1 MLKYKRFAFL
11 LATSALA
18 IPASAQVA
26 TAPAPA
32 AATAIT
38 QQPAPVSA
46 LVADVSIPHTQF
58 KLANGLTVIV
68 HEDHKAPVVAVST
81 WYNVGSKDEPAGKT
95 GFAHLFEHLM
105 FNGSDNLPGDYFT
118 YLQQIGAT
126 DYNGTTWF
134 DRTNYF
140 ETVPKAGLERALFM
154 ESDRM
159 GYLLGS
165 LNQKRLDA
173 QRAVVENEKRQDDNQ
188 PGGLVQYELL
198 ADLFPPGHPY
208 HHPTIGSIP
217 DLDKATLADVKE
229 WFINH
234 YGPNNAV
241 LVLAGDVTPAE
252 ARPLVEKYFGPI
264 ARGPVNVPAAADVPT
279 LAEPKTVVMKDR
291 VAAVQLQRDW
301 AVPGMTDI
309 RDLAALD
316 LGSSI
321 LGGLASSRLDQI
333 LVRDEKLAVSV
344 SANLQPF
351 QRISLFEI
359 DASVK
364 PGVDPAL
371 VDKRIGEILADFIAN
386 GPTADEVQR
395 AATDEVS
402 GRIHGLEKVGGQ
414 DGKAVALAEGQLLA
428 GDSDY
433 YKKSLDAY
441 ASMTPADI
449 KAAMQKWITRPAV
462 EIKVEPGD
470 RPPYQESTYKP
481 SGKSADLKIPVVK
494 RAIPPIGQPE
504 LLHFPT
510 IEHATLSNGLKV
522 EYAQRTAVPVTRV
535 DLWFDAGYSAD
546 APNQR
551 GLQNLTMSLLDEG
564 AAGLTSQQIAE
575 REERLGA
582 AISADGGADRS
593 AISLSALSTNLA
605 PSLDLMAD
613 IAERPTFD
621 SNDIERVRAQVLT
634 GIAEQQKDPDGIA
647 ARALPPLLYGADYPY
662 GTTAAGDPAAVKGFT
677 RADIVGFQQHWLRPD
692 NARLFVVSDRPLAEL
707 LPMLDQRFGHW
718 TAPSVP
724 KEEKQFP
731 AAPAQQKEQIIL
743 IDRPGSPQSV
753 IAGGE
758 ITPINPEGPMAAIT
772 AANDV
777 LGGSFLSRMNMDV
790 RETKGW
796 SYGVSGGVSLH
807 QKIAPYVV
815 SAPVQADRTGDAIA
829 AIRSDMRDFLTTKPV
844 TDEELKRTITNLTDA
859 LPGEFETGESVL
871 SAMETQAL
879 LNRPDNYYELLQRQY
894 EGLTKAQLD
903 AALRGVV
910 NPDGFVW
917 VVVGDAAKAKPQL
930 EKLGIPVQEMQPK

>member
-1 MLKYKRFAFL
+1 
-11 LATSALA
+11 
-18 IPASAQVA
+18 
-26 TAPAPA
+26 
-32 AATAIT
+32 
-38 QQPAPVSA
+38 
-46 LVADVSIPHTQF
+46 
-58 KLANGLTVIV
+58 
-68 HEDHKAPVVAVST
+68 
-81 WYNVGSKDEPAGKT
+81 
-95 GFAHLFEHLM
+95 
-105 FNGSDNLPGDYFT
+105 
-118 YLQQIGAT
+118 
-126 DYNGTTWF
+126 
-134 DRTNYF
+134 
-140 ETVPKAGLERALFM
+140 
-154 ESDRM
+154 
-159 GYLLGS
+159 
-165 LNQKRLDA
+165 
-173 QRAVVENEKRQDDNQ
+173 
-188 PGGLVQYELL
+188 
-198 ADLFPPGHPY
+198 
-208 HHPTIGSIP
+208 
-217 DLDKATLADVKE
+217 
-229 WFINH
+229 
-234 YGPNNAV
+234 
-241 LVLAGDVTPAE
+241 
-252 ARPLVEKYFGPI
+252 
-264 ARGPVNVPAAADVPT
+264 
-279 LAEPKTVVMKDR
+279 
-291 VAAVQLQRDW
+291 
-301 AVPGMTDI
+301 
-309 RDLAALD
+309 
-316 LGSSI
+316 
-321 LGGLASSRLDQI
+321 
-333 LVRDEKLAVSV
+333 
-344 SANLQPF
+344 
-351 QRISLFEI
+351 
-359 DASVK
+359 
-364 PGVDPAL
+364 
-371 VDKRIGEILADFIAN
+371 
-386 GPTADEVQR
+386 
-395 AATDEVS
+395 
-402 GRIHGLEKVGGQ
+402 
-414 DGKAVALAEGQLLA
+414 
-428 GDSDY
+428 
-433 YKKSLDAY
+433 
-441 ASMTPADI
+441 
-449 KAAMQKWITRPAV
+449 
-462 EIKVEPGD
+462 
-470 RPPYQESTYKP
+470 
-481 SGKSADLKIPVVK
+481 
-494 RAIPPIGQPE
+494 
-504 LLHFPT
+504 
-510 IEHATLSNGLKV
+510 
-522 EYAQRTAVPVTRV
+522 
-535 DLWFDAGYSAD
+535 
-546 APNQR
+546 
-551 GLQNLTMSLLDEG
+551 MSLLDEG

-621 SNDIERVRAQVLT
+621 PNDIERVRAQVLT
-634 GIAEQQKDPDGIA
+634 GIAEQQKDPDGMA

-677 RADIVGFQQHWLRPD
+677 RADIIGFQQHWLRPD

-724 KEEKQFP
+724 KGEKQFP